1 MRQVLLLVVS
11 VFVVMG
17 CARSADEPPLDE
29 RSVPTSDALDE
40 SAIEAR
46 LFSAEL
52 VMNHQASIG
61 LDDAQSTAIRSELA
75 SAQAELVEAE
85 WSLRRERE
93 ALATTL
99 EGARV
104 DEARAMAAA
113 DRVIAAEDEI
123 KRVHLRLLL
132 RIKNLLTPAQQE
144 RLGSL
149 RAP

>member
-1 MRQVLLLVVS
+1 MRHVFFLLVAS
-11 VFVVMG
+11 TLVVMG
-17 CARSADEPPLDE
+17 CARSPAEPQFDE
-29 RSVPTSDALDE
+29 RSMPTNDAED

-52 VMNHQASIG
+52 VMDHQAAIG

-75 SAQAELVEAE
+75 AAQAELVEAE

-99 EGARV
+99 EGTRV

-113 DRVIAAEDEI
+113 DRVIAAENAI

-132 RIKNLLTPAQQE
+132 RIKNLLTSAQQE
-144 RLGSL
+144 RLASL
-149 RAP
+149 RGE